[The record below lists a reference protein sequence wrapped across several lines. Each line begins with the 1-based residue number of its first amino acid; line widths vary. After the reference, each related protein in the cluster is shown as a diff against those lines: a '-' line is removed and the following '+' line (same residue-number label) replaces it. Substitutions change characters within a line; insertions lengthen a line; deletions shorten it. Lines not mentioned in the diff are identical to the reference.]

1 MIRSAVTIYRRNR
14 RTVAL
19 APVLTDSSPHE
30 TPEASTYALVPDTSP
45 MDGRTVFVTGASGG
59 IGRAIALAFA
69 DRGANVA
76 LAARSDGRYETAEL
90 IDDSERALPV
100 ETDVTDE
107 ASVERAIEE
116 TVERFGGLDCL
127 VNNAGIAGP
136 TAPIEEVEREE
147 IERTMAVNV
156 TGPFLTTKHAVPHLR
171 ESDRA
176 SVINVSS
183 ISGKRP
189 LANRTPYTASK
200 MAVIGLTRTL
210 AFELGEDG
218 ITVNAICPGATK
230 GPRIDRVIEAQAERM
245 GVSYDE
251 AKRTV
256 FTDDTA
262 LSRLVEA
269 EDVAAMATF
278 LASEAGRHVTAQ
290 DINVDAGTTWY

>member
-1 MIRSAVTIYRRNR
+1 
-14 RTVAL
+14 
-19 APVLTDSSPHE
+19 
-30 TPEASTYALVPDTSP
+30 

-59 IGRAIALAFA
+59 IGREIALAFA